1 MAYSNI
7 QPVVGENAAKYKYYT
22 VDIVSNTVIGEIPF
36 EDVSYERSLKAA
48 GAFNGKITTSQETD
62 RLDLYNAT
70 MPGKTALY
78 VVRNDE
84 CVWGGIIWG
93 RTYDMVGRS
102 LSVSGSEFTSYLS
115 RRLIWKTN
123 TRSFTANLTGDTKSP
138 GIFKVDLVSGVL
150 REPLELFDSEGVANT
165 VYVTMSDSALYGFN
179 GYRQVIGTSTSG
191 VQFNPS
197 KTSFYVRI
205 PGLAVP
211 KNSNSA
217 YYEISV
223 TTKADTYEYIRS
235 LITEAFTDFVDI
247 DFANEIIEPGV
258 KLAVGITTKKLD
270 TTDSS
275 NGIATFTTEA
285 DHNLIVGQRVYVT
298 NVDTILDGEHSV
310 SEVPSKRSFKVTLK
324 NPLSHYDRKTVLTL
338 ADIPTTEVVAAKSL
352 VKSREK
358 IFNMSRAIK
367 RISRVAGVVTL
378 TLEKPHTYVKAQ
390 KISVTIPKKTPWQKT
405 IDGKVV
411 DMFDYQPTEGFTV
424 TGVDLA
430 RNTVTYRELNVK
442 YNDSQYDITAN
453 VPADD
458 KAKTYTRMAT
468 PETQL
473 RLEPTRELGF
483 VAGDSVRISG
493 VDDLEWPRPIYNGNV
508 TISETSVGIP
518 SPISHY
524 QLTNSL
530 EDDYGILTLYFYNPL
545 NEYDATG
552 VRLIEIDADVLI
564 NGLDPRF
571 DNQLWRVSDG
581 SRIRPDF
588 SSDYWSIEC
597 IVPYL
602 STNTSRLSAP
612 EGAKVTVGGNKWVQY
627 YPIYS
632 ESRGTIPEPDAVNGI
647 AAVKYAPPGKSV
659 YGKLTIWT
667 ATTHKYSIGDTISI
681 EFSDAASKTA
691 FNGVRT
697 VIAVGA
703 DADGNSDS
711 VSFNYVPTADNRPQA
726 IKTRTTKAGTL
737 TRKKAVLVPPK
748 IESAQIKDIK
758 TDVGGLATVV
768 TEGIH
773 PFVEGDYVV
782 LSTPSPSYK
791 SFTNN
796 GEPVKVVNVVDDNTF
811 QYITTGRAEASKVGN
826 ILSLNSTVDGGN
838 LMTIT
843 TGGVG
848 EQIIPSRTLS
858 ITNLRNDATAFSTI
872 SITANTAH
880 QALPGE
886 VVTLSNLPAATYGP
900 AANIASQTSTIQS
913 IYSSYD
919 GYLGADG
926 KWVNG
931 GYLTINVT
939 AHLWNRA
946 DIDKYPNITIQ
957 GLSTSNHFTY
967 DDQQTY
973 PAIERRSQYL
983 RVLTAQAVKAS
994 RTSNVVTVT
1003 TSSAHGF
1010 IQGDTVTVTGS
1021 STSIFGGT
1029 HTITSV
1035 PSPTSLRYTN
1045 NGANR
1050 ALGPFGGTLEVQRL
1064 SDIKMNLSVYN
1075 GTYKVIDVPSSSQ
1088 IVVAAVMRS
1097 NTFRNWRV
1105 VDGDVASGTI
1115 TLPGVTGVAPQLTP
1129 NYALLNGVTTVYDI
1143 FGASFPAKFWIKSGE
1158 VETNKEI
1165 FDNVTPPAGTITF
1178 SGKRETIANSTPH
1191 GLVAGDSVILSGLE
1205 GYYDSNL
1212 GSYLPLEI
1220 ANGQHSVISVTDTT
1234 FTIKSP
1240 LSKSV
1245 NGYQTYAITKQFA
1258 MDEFTSGVVT
1268 RAIDVTGMLAY
1279 RDYRRNS
1286 PANVKRITSIT
1297 RKSDGSGVV
1306 VTSPSHGLDNGDF
1319 VYINAYGSTGGVFNQ
1334 GNTPISIYDKT
1345 VDTFSYDLYPSLNID
1360 RVSVS
1365 KNKATLY
1372 VAYGEPHKFFIGD
1385 TVTLSN
1391 FPSGV
1396 YGSAFNGNNFTITNV
1411 VDGRIVINTVG
1422 LADRLKPITL
1432 ATYGQLEFA
1441 SGGIASVSASSGS
1454 IIVAPTISK
1463 DPVVYTRS
1471 YGEFPD
1477 NADLGGIEFSTDNYS
1492 TFKQAT
1498 QPIRGSQLVNLGGH
1512 LEQYSSSINGFDYRI
1527 DCELDYNAVSG
1538 TSRFKRIFTLV
1549 PILPKTYTEYL
1560 KDLNYYRQDPLS
1572 LDVALSLAPGQ
1583 VADPS
1588 AFGADKIV
1596 FEYPGNISNVSMSEN
1611 SESGATRVFIVGSNG
1626 NTAEG
1631 GNSYSAAS
1639 ATDLLAAGWPL
1650 LDRAENQE
1658 WPLLTAGGA
1667 INVDNWGNYDVEID
1681 LHKTAKRF
1689 LSESKP
1695 PIGDFVITVN
1705 GSLNPIVG
1713 SFYPGD
1719 WCSLNINDAFV
1730 RSRLASPLELRKNVI
1745 VRKIDSITVNVPNN
1759 PAFPEQVDLTLVTD
1773 WQVDKVGE

>member
-48 GAFNGKITTSQETD
+48 GAFSGKITTSQETD

-102 LSVSGSEFTSYLS
+102 LSISGSEFTSYLS
-115 RRLIWKTN
+115 HRLIWKTN
-123 TRSFTANLTGDTKSP
+123 TRSFTANLIGDTKSP

-150 REPLELFDSEGVANT
+150 REPLELFDSDGVANT
-165 VYVTMSDSALYGFN
+165 VYVTMSDSSLSSFN
-179 GYRQVIGTSTSG
+179 GYRQVVGTSTSG
-191 VQFNPS
+191 VQFNPG

-205 PGLAVP
+205 PGLSVP
-211 KNSNSA
+211 KSSNSA

-235 LITEAFTDFVDI
+235 LITEAFSDFVDI

-258 KLAVGITTKKLD
+258 KQAVGITTKKLD

-275 NGIATFTTEA
+275 NGVATFTTEA
-285 DHNLIVGQRVYVT
+285 DHNLIVGQRVYIT
-298 NVDTILDGEHSV
+298 NVDTLLDGEHSV

-358 IFNMSRAIK
+358 IFNMTRAIK

-390 KISVTIPKKTPWQKT
+390 KISITIPKKAPWQKT

-430 RNTVTYRELNVK
+430 RNTVTYRELNSK

-453 VPADD
+453 VPSDD
-458 KAKTYTRMAT
+458 KSKTYTRMAT

-473 RLEPTRELGF
+473 RLEPLRELGF

-493 VDDLEWPRPIYNGNV
+493 VDDLEWSNPIYNGNV
-508 TISETSVGIP
+508 TIVETSVGIP

-545 NEYDATG
+545 NDYDATG
-552 VRLIEIDADVLI
+552 VRLIEVDADILI
-564 NGLDPRF
+564 SGLDSRF

-602 STNTSRLSAP
+602 STNTSRISAP
-612 EGAKVTVGGNKWVQY
+612 AGATVTVGGNKWVQY
-627 YPIYS
+627 SPAYS
-632 ESRGTIPEPDAVNGI
+632 ESKSTNPEPDAVNGI

-703 DADGNSDS
+703 DTDGNSDS
-711 VSFNYVPTADNRPQA
+711 VSFNFKPTADNSPQA

-737 TRKKAVLVPPK
+737 TRKKAMLVPPK

-758 TDVGGLATVV
+758 TDAGGLATVV

-782 LSTPSPSYK
+782 LSSPSPSYK

-796 GEPVKVVNVVDDNTF
+796 GEPVKVVNVVDDNSF

-848 EQIIPSRTLS
+848 EQIIPSRSLN
-858 ITNLRNDATAFSTI
+858 ITNIRNDSSAYSTI
-872 SITANTAH
+872 SLTVNDDH
-880 QALPGE
+880 EALPGE
-886 VVTLSNLPAATYGP
+886 AITISNLPEATYGP
-900 AANIASQTSTIQS
+900 AANIAAQTSTIQS

-919 GYLGADG
+919 GYINAAGQF
-926 KWVNG
+926 VNG
-931 GYLTINVT
+931 GYLTINVVG
-939 AHLWNRA
+939 HLWSRA

-957 GLSTSNHFTY
+957 GLSTSNDFTY
-967 DDQQTY
+967 NDQQTY
-973 PAIERRSQYL
+973 PAVERRSQL
-983 RVLTAQAVKAS
+983 FTALTAQAVQAS

-1010 IQGDTVTVTGS
+1010 TAGDTVVVTGS
-1021 STSIFGGT
+1021 SIYGGT
-1029 HTITSV
+1029 YTISSVTS
-1035 PSPTSLRYTN
+1035 TTLRYTKS
-1045 NGANR
+1045 GANR
-1050 ALGPFGGTLEVQRL
+1050 ALEPFRGTLNVER
-1064 SDIKMNLSVYN
+1064 SRTIKMDLSVYN
-1075 GTYKVIDVPSSSQ
+1075 GTYKVVDVPSSSQ
-1088 IVVAAVMRS
+1088 IVVAATMRS
-1097 NTFRNWRV
+1097 SLRNWWV
-1105 VDGDVASGTI
+1105 AEGDVASGTI
-1115 TLPGVTGVAPQLTP
+1115 TLPRVTGVAPQLTP
-1129 NYALLNGVTTVYDI
+1129 NYALLNGTTTVYDI
-1143 FGASFPAKFWIKSGE
+1143 FGPAFPAKLFIKSSA

-1165 FDNVTPPAGTITF
+1165 FDNVTPPSGVISFA
-1178 SGKRETIANSTPH
+1178 GKRETIANSTPH
-1191 GLVAGDSVILSGLE
+1191 GLVAGDSVILSGLG
-1205 GYYDSNL
+1205 GYYDTNY
-1212 GSYLPLEI
+1212 GTYLPLEM

-1268 RAIDVTGMLAY
+1268 KAIDVTGMLAY

-1297 RKSDGSGVV
+1297 RKSDGSGAV
-1306 VTSPSHGLDNGDF
+1306 VTSPNHGLDDNDF
-1319 VYINAYGSTGGVFNQ
+1319 VYVNAYGSTSGVFNQ
-1334 GNTPISIYDKT
+1334 GSTPIPIYDT
-1345 VDTFSYDLYPSLNID
+1345 TTDTFSYDFYPSISID
-1360 RVSVS
+1360 RVSVV
-1365 KNKATLY
+1365 KDKATLY
-1372 VAYGEPHKFFIGD
+1372 VAYGQPHKFFIGD

-1396 YGSAFNGNNFTITNV
+1396 YGTAFNGNNFVITNV
-1411 VDGRIVINTVG
+1411 VDGRIVINTTG

-1432 ATYGQLEFA
+1432 ATYGELEFA
-1441 SGGIASVSASSGS
+1441 SGGITSVSASSGS
-1454 IIVAPTISK
+1454 IIIAPTISK

-1471 YGEFPD
+1471 YGEFPG
-1477 NADLGGIEFSTDNYS
+1477 NADLGGIEFSTENYS

-1527 DCELDYNAVSG
+1527 DCKLDYDPVSG

-1611 SESGATRVFIVGSNG
+1611 SESGATRVFIVRGGGAIADGSSN
-1626 NTAEG
+1626 
-1631 GNSYSAAS
+1631 YSAAS

-1650 LDRAENQE
+1650 LDRSETQE
-1658 WPLLTAGGA
+1658 WPLLSDGGA
-1667 INVDNWGNYDVEID
+1667 INIDNWGNYDVEID

-1705 GSLNPIVG
+1705 GSLNPVVG
-1713 SFYPGD
+1713 SFDPGD

-1730 RSRLASPLELRKNVI
+1730 KSRLASPLELRKNVI